1 MLDQA
6 IRFLADTANTHLRN
20 RGLTSTNVGEVIV
33 GQLVDDTGKWAIA
46 PDNIGMTLV
55 NIEEDRVMRSQ
66 LPDYAYVG
74 GSQVLLQPEL
84 KLNLTVLF
92 HARPSVGIGKYEQS
106 LRFLSNLLTF
116 FQAHPVFTPDEYPA
130 LDPHID
136 KLLVEMLALST
147 EQLNQIWAY
156 LGSKYLPSV
165 AYRVR
170 MVVLQDIEPLAIGK
184 PITDIETA
192 LGNK

>member
-1 MLDQA
+1 MLDLA
-6 IRFLADTANTHLRN
+6 IRFLADEVNTHLKKRA
-20 RGLTSTNVGEVIV
+20 LTGTNIGEVIV
-33 GQLVDDTGKWAIA
+33 GQLVDDAGKWAIA
-46 PDNIGMTLV
+46 PDNIGMTVV

-66 LPDYAYVG
+66 LPEYAYVD
-74 GSQVLLQPEL
+74 GSHVLLQPGL

-92 HARPSVGIGKYEQS
+92 HARPSAGPGKYEQS

-130 LDPHID
+130 LDPRFD
-136 KLLVEMLALST
+136 KLLVEMVALTT

-170 MVVLQDIEPLAIGK
+170 MVVLQDVEPSGIGK
-184 PITDIETA
+184 PITGIETVLA
-192 LGNK
+192 NK

>member
-6 IRFLADTANTHLRN
+6 IRFLADTTNTHLRN

-33 GQLVDDTGKWAIA
+33 GQLVDDAGKWAIA
-46 PDNIGMTLV
+46 PDNIGLTLI

-92 HARPSVGIGKYEQS
+92 HARPSANDKYTQS

-130 LDPHID
+130 LDPRID

-170 MVVLQDIEPLAIGK
+170 MVVLQDVEPLAIGK